1 MGCQMTNVVNFD
13 PIKAEILAVLREKIK
28 QVNDGYITGI
38 AIICEQSDGYS
49 LDMPGEFGSDID
61 SVSQIIGRLEI
72 VKHFLSSTTIES
84 QIGEDYE

>member
-1 MGCQMTNVVNFD
+1 MTNVVNFD

-38 AIICEQSDGYS
+38 AIICEKSDGYS